1 MSKQF
6 ILSEW
11 IKAGVIDGYKSGIL
25 PFCETTD
32 RVAKYLSKNL
42 ISTEQAIEIGIACP
56 EPEQEEI
63 TEVIEPETVIEEPET
78 VIEETTIIEDGS
90 EITEAESGGENV
102 E

>member
-11 IKAGVIDGYKSGIL
+11 LMAGIIDGYKTRAL

-42 ISTEQAIEIGIACP
+42 ISTEEAIEVGMACP
-56 EPEQEEI
+56 KPE
-63 TEVIEPETVIEEPET
+63 EVIEEDI
-78 VIEETTIIEDGS
+78 IEETEAPIEE
-90 EITEAESGGENV
+90 EIDEGEGT
-102 E
+102 

>member
-11 IKAGVIDGYKSGIL
+11 LKAGIIDGYKTNAL

-42 ISTEQAIEIGIACP
+42 ISSEQAIEIGIACP
-56 EPEQEEI
+56 EPSVEPETEETQTDDVVTEETTE
-63 TEVIEPETVIEEPET
+63 TEVIEDETV
-78 VIEETTIIEDGS
+78 VEETEIES
-90 EITEAESGGENV
+90 EE
-102 E
+102 

>member
-56 EPEQEEI
+56 EPEQEEV
-63 TEVIEPETVIEEPET
+63 TEVIEPETDETEQTDET
-78 VIEETTIIEDGS
+78 VIEEIES
-90 EITEAESGGENV
+90 EE
-102 E
+102 

>member
-63 TEVIEPETVIEEPET
+63 TEVIEPETVVEETETPIEETEQTDET
-78 VIEETTIIEDGS
+78 VIEEVTES
-90 EITEAESGGENV
+90 EE
-102 E
+102 

>member
-11 IKAGVIDGYKSGIL
+11 LMAGIIDGYKTRVL

-42 ISTEQAIEIGIACP
+42 ISTEEAIEVGMACP
-56 EPEQEEI
+56 QPI
-63 TEVIEPETVIEEPET
+63 VEPETP
-78 VIEETTIIEDGS
+78 VIEETPIED
-90 EITEAESGGENV
+90 EVIETEE
-102 E
+102 